1 MSEKIRL
8 NKFISDSGVCSRREA
23 DKYIETGHV
32 TINGRRA
39 KIGDMVSP
47 DFDKVLLS
55 GNLVE
60 ARDAESF
67 VLMAFNKPVGLV
79 STTEIGAKDSG
90 ILNWSL
96 HERQGDQQ
104 HVPTVYGIPLFV
116 GRSQNVE
123 LSDALGSSNRTRHCW
138 LCIEQQWSYLLLG
151 ANVK

>member
-39 KIGDMVSP
+39 KIGDMVSQ

-79 STTEIGAKDSG
+79 STTEIGAKRFG
-90 ILNWSL
+90 GQL
-96 HERQGDQQ
+96 HWFSRTYFSHWPSRQRFAGASVSDQ
-104 HVPTVYGIPLFV
+104 
-116 GRSQNVE
+116 
-123 LSDALGSSNRTRHCW
+123 
-138 LCIEQQWSYLLLG
+138 
-151 ANVK
+151 